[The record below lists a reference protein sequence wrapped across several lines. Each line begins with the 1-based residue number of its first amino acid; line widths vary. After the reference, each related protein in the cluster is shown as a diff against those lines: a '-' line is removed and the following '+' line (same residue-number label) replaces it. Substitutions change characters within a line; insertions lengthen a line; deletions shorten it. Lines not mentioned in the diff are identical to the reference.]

1 MISKILNLTAYMRIQ
16 MYIFKYFS
24 YPGCTCNSFIDREGY
39 GKCEKRMFESFG
51 CYVDFGSTCS
61 DTKTFHGRLYSTSEA
76 CSKGI
81 ILHF

>member
-1 MISKILNLTAYMRIQ
+1 
-16 MYIFKYFS
+16 
-24 YPGCTCNSFIDREGY
+24 
-39 GKCEKRMFESFG
+39 MFERFG

-81 ILHF
+81 ISHFLKIPTMFLRNLRCIICFRIKKRFNQIYQIGAVLKLMGIIRLRD